1 MPFDRDCYPENWLE
15 IRARILARDG
25 HRCTQC
31 GVKNYSVG
39 YRERGQ
45 FVCYSERATSFA
57 EAKAIR
63 DDLDCQEER
72 VHRVLIIVLAIAHL
86 NHDPLD
92 CREDNL
98 AARCQL
104 HHLQLDRYLHSLHAR
119 ATWQRKRSAEQ
130 GEQSDA
136 TEILV

>member
-1 MPFDRDCYPENWLE
+1 MPFDRTCYPANWLE
-15 IRARILARDG
+15 IRARTLARDG

-39 YRERGQ
+39 YRERGE
-45 FVCYSERATSFA
+45 FVCYSERAASFA

-72 VHRVLIIVLAIAHL
+72 AHKVLIIVLAIAHL
-86 NHDPLD
+86 NHDPMD
-92 CREDNL
+92 CREENL

-104 HHLQLDRYLHSLHAR
+104 HHLQLDRYLHSTHAR
-119 ATWQRKRSAEQ
+119 ATWQRKQIA
-130 GEQSDA
+130 G
-136 TEILV
+136 TGG

>member
-1 MPFDRDCYPENWLE
+1 MPFNRAHYPVDWPV

-39 YRERGQ
+39 YREGGA
-45 FVCYSERATSFA
+45 FFCYSERAASFA
-57 EAKAIR
+57 EAQAIR
-63 DDLDCQEER
+63 DHLDCQEER
-72 VHRVLIIVLAIAHL
+72 AHRVLIIVLAIAHL

-92 CREDNL
+92 CRADNL

-119 ATWQRKRSAEQ
+119 ATWQSKQSAEQ
-130 GEQSDA
+130 GDQSDA

>member
-1 MPFDRDCYPENWLE
+1 MSFDRAQYPDNWLE
-15 IRARILARDG
+15 IRAQILARDG

-45 FVCYSERATSFA
+45 FVCYSERAVSFA
-57 EAKAIR
+57 EAKVIR
-63 DDLDCQEER
+63 DNLDSQEER
-72 VHRVLIIVLAIAHL
+72 AHKVLIIVLAIAHL
-86 NHDPLD
+86 NHDPRD

-104 HHLQLDRYLHSLHAR
+104 HHLQLDRYLHSTHAR
-119 ATWQRKRSAEQ
+119 ATWRSKRAA
-130 GEQSDA
+130 GPGDHSDA
-136 TEILV
+136 SEILV